1 MNMLSFLIDKPIF
14 SHVTLI
20 LNNVIII
27 LAQRDVGSLSTL
39 QPAPFQSLGPGM
51 MPSAATGVGL
61 GVSNSTSENIYLLCI
76 FHTLQNTS

>member
-1 MNMLSFLIDKPIF
+1 MNLFSFLIDKPIF
-14 SHVTLI
+14 AHVTLI
-20 LNNVIII
+20 LNNVII

-61 GVSNSTSENIYLLCI
+61 GVSI
-76 FHTLQNTS
+76 